1 MYKSVQNS
9 AIRILADANYN
20 AHTDPLFKKF
30 NILKVE
36 DIFMYQS
43 GVYGW
48 RFINKE
54 LPHAISALMETS
66 SERAL
71 TIRPRKFNLTT
82 LRNLSPIEFITESW
96 NKIPIE
102 IKRTSK
108 LKSFKELLRKNIIS
122 KY

>member
-1 MYKSVQNS
+1 MGTYNSVQLRTITYKSVQF
-9 AIRILADANYN
+9 AGLTCA
-20 AHTDPLFKKF
+20 KM
-30 NILKVE
+30 V
-36 DIFMYQS
+36 
-43 GVYGW
+43 
-48 RFINKE
+48 
-54 LPHAISALMETS
+54 PHAISELMETS

-108 LKSFKELLRKNIIS
+108 LQSFKELLRKNIIS